1 LILLNLLNDF
11 SGSISR
17 NGYSELLTRFPHESS
32 EAEEVHVDP
41 VVLDGL
47 DGHRWLR
54 WLNNRGSYLNWLI
67 EMNDSSWL
75 SFLLGCIDFKWLL
88 VVDSW
93 ASPELFG
100 FIAALSTEVVGSTL
114 DVPSML
120 EGVSF
125 RFFQFGSLY
134 IKSKR
139 SSKAAKSMIDG
150 LGLIGSRIIGFLISE
165 EAARG
170 ADLLGDRIFHFFT
183 CRSLI
188 ESKRIANV
196 VGS

>member
-1 LILLNLLNDF
+1 MIPLKLLNDF
-11 SGSISR
+11 GGSIIR
-17 NGYSELLTRFPHESS
+17 NGYSELLTRFPHECS
-32 EAEEVHVDP
+32 EAEEVHADP

-47 DGHRWLR
+47 DGDRR
-54 WLNNRGSYLNWLI
+54 CLNNRGSYLNWLI

-75 SFLLGCIDFKWLL
+75 SFLIGLINFKWLL
-88 VVDSW
+88 VIDSW

-100 FIAALSTEVVGSTL
+100 VIAALSTEMVGSTL

-150 LGLIGSRIIGFLISE
+150 LGLMGCWIIGFLISE
-165 EAARG
+165 EAAG
-170 ADLLGDRIFHFFT
+170 GSDIFGDRVFHLFT
-183 CRSLI
+183 CRSLF